1 MGESLTATTIATY
14 YPKHKIHRGYHAL
27 VALIILLAVSQ
38 TNIITVE
45 GDFYGP
51 NHDSAFFGGNWRG
64 YSVCSICH
72 GGLTY
77 DAEGSSVTPVEVS
90 DIFENYRCAAC
101 HMTVTR
107 TLVEDTLD
115 SAHNVVS
122 CTYCHDTH
130 HEGHTRWMGRYS
142 TTYRGLYGCYG
153 CHKIVTQDYYPP
165 SNPSVYFT
173 VAHPGTDT
181 AYISFSSKKVVFNPS
196 GYSATMGIYPATF
209 IDPATGSFADI
220 PSTNRYWMCLRCHF
234 VQEGSLSTT
243 TTQATSA
250 HPDLCYYCHSLS
262 FNDPHNITKDNDFF
276 VTTACTSCHNAVGQA
291 VASSIHSSIGCRC
304 HSVEHMSRYNGSAA
318 WVFVFAPEPGDYVTP
333 ALPADFLS
341 WLNPF
346 YYNAA
351 TNASALGVN
360 VYPIDTGT
368 GTPYY
373 LNMTYVLRDG
383 DASLITG
390 KAERLMTCF
399 NCHFVADGQAQAAL
413 EELLRGYVSAP
424 NLDPHSI
431 RPQSSTSTGDT
442 VNNAPSGRY
451 QGTSAILLI
460 AIGVTALVLLL
471 LIFSGVRFESR

>member
-1 MGESLTATTIATY
+1 MSASRAALTYSCCIKRFCTLIALS
-14 YPKHKIHRGYHAL
+14 IL
-27 VALIILLAVSQ
+27 VAFLISYPAV
-38 TNIITVE
+38 VE

-51 NHDSAFFGGNWRG
+51 NHDAGFFGGNWRG
-64 YSVCSICH
+64 YSFCSICH

-77 DAEGSSVTPVEVS
+77 DAERGRTIAPVEAS

-107 TLVEDTLD
+107 TLVENTLD

-122 CTYCHDTH
+122 CTYCHDAH
-130 HEGHTRWMGRYS
+130 HEGHRSSMGTYS
-142 TTYRGLYGCYG
+142 TSYKGLYGCYG

-165 SNPSVYFT
+165 SNPSIYFT

-181 AYISFSSKKVVFNPS
+181 AYISFSSKKVIFNPS
-196 GYSATMGIYPATF
+196 DYSANAIGIYPATF

-243 TTQATSA
+243 TTQAASA

-262 FNDPHNITKDNDFF
+262 LGDPHDITKDNDFF
-276 VTTACTSCHNAVGQA
+276 VTTACTSCHNGVGQA
-291 VASSIHSSIGCRC
+291 VANSIHSSIGCRC

-390 KAERLMTCF
+390 KAERFMTCF
-399 NCHFVADGQAQAAL
+399 NCHFVANGQARAAL

-431 RPQSSTSTGDT
+431 KLQPSISTESTANRASPEQYPG
-442 VNNAPSGRY
+442 S
-451 QGTSAILLI
+451 SAIPLVAVSVAALILMLLI
-460 AIGVTALVLLL
+460 L
-471 LIFSGVRFESR
+471 SGVRVEGR